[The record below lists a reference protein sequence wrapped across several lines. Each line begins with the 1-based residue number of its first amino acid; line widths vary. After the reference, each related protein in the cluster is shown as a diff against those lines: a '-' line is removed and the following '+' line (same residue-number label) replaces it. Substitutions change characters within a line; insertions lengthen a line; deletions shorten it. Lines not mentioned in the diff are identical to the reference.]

1 MCVLSNF
8 ATVRDRIP
16 PRCGHDLAI
25 PNLGTVSETQKPAN
39 RVDSKLSMRRSGTL
53 RRIGETKNMDEN
65 IPNLELALEIT
76 KGYIVCVCGGGF
88 TQRSEE
94 YEDSVKR
101 GKG

>member
-1 MCVLSNF
+1 VCCQILN
-8 ATVRDRIP
+8 TVRDIP

-65 IPNLELALEIT
+65 IPNLEIT
-76 KGYIVCVCGGGF
+76 KGYIVCVCGAGF